1 MTTRRKTFNWPF
13 VLGVFSFGLFIYACG
28 RRPTFNFS
36 IDGEDPNGLLLEAVK
51 IAAERWHSA
60 TGLNLFVSSEPARIQ
75 IRWVTPDWL
84 LQRTKRNDAQGL
96 TSYERSGRK
105 VISIRNDIGNFDEV
119 VKTVVHEMAH
129 AMSDGQMN
137 HSATGI
143 MADTT
148 YDDIE
153 NTLIN
158 LDSLEALCKT
168 IDCQVMNPENA

>member
-1 MTTRRKTFNWPF
+1 MTTRRKTLNWPF
-13 VLGVFSFGLFIYACG
+13 ALGVFSLGLFIYACG

-36 IDGEDPNGLLLEAVK
+36 IDGEDPNDLLLEAVK

-75 IRWVTPDWL
+75 IRWVTPEWL
-84 LQRTKRNDAQGL
+84 FQRLKRNDAQGL

-105 VISIRNDIGNFDEV
+105 VISIRNDIEDFDEL

-129 AMSDGQMN
+129 AMSDGQMD
-137 HSATGI
+137 HSNSGVMAAATYEG
-143 MADTT
+143 T
-148 YDDIE
+148 E